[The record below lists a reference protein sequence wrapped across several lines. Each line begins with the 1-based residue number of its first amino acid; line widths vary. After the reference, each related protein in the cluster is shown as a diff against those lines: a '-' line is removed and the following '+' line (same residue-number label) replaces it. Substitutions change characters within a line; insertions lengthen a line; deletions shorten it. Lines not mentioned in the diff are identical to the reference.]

1 MKQFIMLL
9 YFVGISHLA
18 CAADNIC
25 FDDNNAFSTQAPTGW
40 VADTAKAKELGLC
53 VVYFLKG
60 KDFDSSPAIIY
71 PRLVSSEKE
80 GKAAIEKLLGE
91 DTARLKEKS
100 NTVKVIEQ
108 KSIKN
113 KHGLNF
119 EIRHFRNGPPPN
131 EFEAVAYHAGKKAI
145 LISVLST
152 RSEKDFD
159 TQRAK
164 LNEFV
169 GVIKPLSQN
178 ELEKY
183 KAK

>member
-1 MKQFIMLL
+1 MLTNSAAV
-9 YFVGISHLA
+9 F
-18 CAADNIC
+18 AADNIC

-40 VADTAKAKELGLC
+40 VSDTTKAKELGLC
-53 VVYFLKG
+53 VVYYLKG
-60 KDFDSSPAIIY
+60 KDFDTSPAIIY
-71 PRLVSSEKE
+71 PRLVNSEKE
-80 GKAAIEKLLGE
+80 GKPAIEKLLSE

-100 NTVKVIEQ
+100 NKVKVTDQ

-113 KHGLNF
+113 KNDLTF

-131 EFEAVAYHAGKKAI
+131 EFEAVAYHAAKKAI

-152 RSEKDFD
+152 RSEKNFD
-159 TQRAK
+159 LHIAK

-169 GVIKPLSQN
+169 EKIKPLTQK

-183 KAK
+183 RAK